1 MATMKRRRFML
12 LSAVTLL
19 GAACGGGATE
29 PAGLRDSGTVFF
41 PRDATS
47 QPTGAHAAE
56 PTESALD
63 THMLVPTAV
72 PVPTMVPTP
81 PAEED
86 LIVPADALP
95 TASAASTTD
104 AEMHVMPVLSDRHGI
119 AAALPARRVVIPT
132 IGVDS
137 KVIQLGTTLDRRG
150 QIAWETAPFAVGQ
163 HKGLAGPGQNGNMV
177 LSGHISS
184 PNEGAVFHSL
194 PQLKLGEGVIVSTEE
209 RQYLY
214 RVVNVQT
221 VTPDQVSVLD
231 ATPDATLTL
240 ITCVPDK
247 IYSHRLVVT
256 AHIV

>member
-1 MATMKRRRFML
+1 ML
-12 LSAVTLL
+12 LSVVALL
-19 GAACGGGATE
+19 GAACGSTD
-29 PAGLRDSGTVFF
+29 PAGLRNSGTVYA
-41 PRDATS
+41 PRDLTP
-47 QPTGAHAAE
+47 QPTRRPAE
-56 PTESALD
+56 PTLTLIPAA
-63 THMLVPTAV
+63 TKV
-72 PVPTMVPTP
+72 PVPTVAPTP

-86 LIVPADALP
+86 LIVASDALP
-95 TASAASTTD
+95 TPSASSTTD
-104 AEMHVMPVLSDRHGI
+104 AEMHVMPVLPGKP
-119 AAALPARRVVIPT
+119 AVTAALPARRVVIPT
-132 IGVDS
+132 IGLDS

-184 PNEGAVFHSL
+184 PNEGAVFHRL
-194 PQLKLGEGVIVSTEE
+194 TDLKLDQGIVVSTEE

-214 RVVNVQT
+214 RVVDIQT

-231 ATPDATLTL
+231 ATPDPTLTL

-256 AHIV
+256 ARLV

>member
-1 MATMKRRRFML
+1 MATMNRRRFML

-19 GAACGGGATE
+19 GAACGSAAEAPGG
-29 PAGLRDSGTVFF
+29 RDSGTVYY
-41 PRDATS
+41 PRDAT
-47 QPTGAHAAE
+47 PLPGHVAE
-56 PTESALD
+56 PTLS
-63 THMLVPTAV
+63 VPATME
-72 PVPTMVPTP
+72 PVPTPRPVPTVVPTP

-86 LIVPADALP
+86 LIVPSDALP
-95 TASAASTTD
+95 TASVASTTD
-104 AEMHVMPVLSDRHGI
+104 AEMHVMPVLPGKPPVS
-119 AAALPARRVVIPT
+119 AALPARRVVIPT
-132 IGVDS
+132 IGLDS

-184 PNEGAVFHSL
+184 PSEGAVFHHL
-194 PQLKLGEGVIVSTEE
+194 TELKVGEGVIVSTEE

-214 RVVNVQT
+214 RVVQVQT
-221 VTPDQVSVLD
+221 VTPDQVQVLD
-231 ATPDATLTL
+231 PTPDPTLTL